1 MCDWC
6 SWIKKDGKVYYLT
19 DDMIAAKW
27 PNYEVR
33 DKIGHSAIEEYFP
46 ESKGG
51 VHFESPIKIPAEIA
65 REVNKG
71 HCDAMLKAGGWAGAR
86 YSKSG
91 NLNSPWWGA
100 IKQLIKEVKQI
111 KYFSSTGVICN
122 NWKVF
127 ETRGAAWDAA
137 RGDAWDAAGDAAL
150 DDARYESQEAAWHA
164 ERGAAWD
171 AAGDAAWDA
180 ARGAAWDAARFAAQG
195 AARGDAW
202 DAAVDAA
209 RGAALL
215 VMCTVAYYY
224 DPENRHYK
232 YAQSRFDVWRSGYG
246 LLCDIDGVLY
256 VYKKP

>member
-19 DDMIAAKW
+19 DDMIAARW
-27 PNYEVR
+27 PNADVR

-51 VHFESPIKIPAEIA
+51 ERIESPTTIPPMIA
-65 REVNKG
+65 LDVNKG
-71 HCDAMLKAGGWAGAR
+71 HCDAMQKAGGWAGAR
-86 YSKSG
+86 YSNAG
-91 NLNSPWWGA
+91 NINSPWWIA
-100 IKQLIKEVKQI
+100 VKKIIKEVKKI
-111 KYFSSTGVICN
+111 KYFSNTDVICN

-127 ETRGAAWDAA
+127 ETRG
-137 RGDAWDAAGDAAL
+137 
-150 DDARYESQEAAWHA
+150 DARYAAW
-164 ERGAAWD
+164 
-171 AAGDAAWDA
+171 DAAWDA
-180 ARGAAWDAARFAAQG
+180 ARDFARYAAQDAAVDAERDAAWDVAGDDAWDAARDAARYAARDFARYAAQ
-195 AARGDAW
+195 

-209 RGAALL
+209 GDAALL
-215 VMCTVAYYY
+215 VMCTVAFFY

-232 YAQSRFDVWRSGYG
+232 YAQSRMEVWRRGYG

>member
-27 PNYEVR
+27 PNADVR

-51 VHFESPIKIPAEIA
+51 ERFESPTIIPPMIA
-65 REVNKG
+65 LDVNKG
-71 HCDAMLKAGGWAGAR
+71 HCDAMQKAGGWAGAR
-86 YSKSG
+86 YSNDG
-91 NLNSPWWGA
+91 NINSPWWIA
-100 IKQLIKEVKQI
+100 VKEIIKEVKKI
-111 KYFSSTGVICN
+111 KYFSNTVFICK

-127 ETRGAAWDAA
+127 ETRGAAVDAA
-137 RGDAWDAAGDAAL
+137 RYAAGDAAGDAAL
-150 DDARYESQEAAWHA
+150 LDA
-164 ERGAAWD
+164 ERYAAQDAAVDAERDAAWD

-180 ARGAAWDAARFAAQG
+180 AGDAARYAAQ
-195 AARGDAW
+195 
-202 DAAVDAA
+202 DAA
-209 RGAALL
+209 RYAAQDAAGDAAGDAELL
-215 VMCTVAYYY
+215 VMCTVAFFG
-224 DPENRHYK
+224 DHENQHYK
-232 YAQSRFDVWRSGYG
+232 YAQSRMDVWRRGYG